1 MPKKAKKL
9 HKSKGK
15 HASFPKIPG
24 LYFEN
29 PSTTISPDKKDERR
43 GGLMTSTRLQSSFFN
58 KSYIM
63 TQKLMLLLCC
73 YLWSLTQGASIA
85 GKALTEC
92 TTQPAKC
99 LNLGQNWTSTYNDVN
114 TRLGCN
120 QRCIEHDLCTT

>member
-1 MPKKAKKL
+1 
-9 HKSKGK
+9 
-15 HASFPKIPG
+15 
-24 LYFEN
+24 
-29 PSTTISPDKKDERR
+29 
-43 GGLMTSTRLQSSFFN
+43 MTSTRLQSSFFN

-73 YLWSLTQGASIA
+73 YLWSLTQGASIV

-120 QRCIEHDLCTT
+120 QRCIEHDLCTTWTWYEPCDSVQANNCILFESCSLDDQMCDNCYTGHNCR